1 MASFLFISPP
11 VLFLF
16 LYYLPCLVVVVV
28 VRQWEMMVHAFQAI
42 AYIQNSRVTGD
53 HIPPTTRPTL
63 QVKQKGK
70 WEKTRRS
77 SSTQKNNNKTHT
89 TNRRKVIFFF

>member
-16 LYYLPCLVVVVV
+16 LYYLPRLVVVVV

-53 HIPPTTRPTL
+53 HIPPNHPTYFAS
-63 QVKQKGK
+63 QTKGK
-70 WEKTRRS
+70 MGE
-77 SSTQKNNNKTHT
+77 NKTLVF
-89 TNRRKVIFFF
+89 NPEK